1 MKKKKRLERKWARAC
16 LLLVLGGG
24 AVAVAGVLLSAL
36 QSWALVLTLL
46 GGAAMIAGAVIRW
59 TKLRCRHCGK
69 WVAKPQWK
77 PGKQQLCR
85 ACGNPFLFDDEDG
98 KPRKS

>member
-24 AVAVAGVLLSAL
+24 AAAAAGVLLFTS
-36 QSWALVLTLL
+36 QSWALALIIS
-46 GGAAMIAGAVIRW
+46 GAAAMAAGAVVRG
-59 TKLRCRHCGK
+59 TKLRCQHCGK
-69 WVAKPQWK
+69 WVAKPRWK
-77 PGKQQLCR
+77 PGKQQCCR